1 MVETRAAT
9 VMGTQMGLIQRM
21 LEMRLLWLVVALAL
35 LSSGQASASTFNWGP
50 FDLNFGLK
58 LGLEFTDNDNN
69 SEKNPQSNFDLTFGP
84 TVSGSIRLPFTLR
97 GGQRLELA
105 TSVSASLQYS
115 LDDGWTDSAGSP
127 ISVNLALPLYI
138 GHWYT
143 VAQNNFRFTN
153 DPLES
158 TLGYGEDNIEQF
170 NNTASLSTTRQF
182 GRYSLGLGG
191 QRADDW
197 YPDRPNEDETRWNFY
212 VTPSYYFQENYSVFL
227 SATYGFNEYSDSE
240 RRESAG
246 ISLSI
251 GLSGQIMQS
260 LSGSISVGYAVTDIE
275 AGRTNDA
282 ERVDGVTSS
291 IGLSY
296 AHPLRPNTTHG
307 ISFSRSPGITAILED
322 SDLTEVT
329 GISYTISHLLSR
341 EITLTPSIGWFH
353 AEDIG
358 GSTGEI
364 VDTIDIGFGLSK
376 RFTRQLSGSMNYRF
390 QSRSSNLKGQSYDT
404 NRINISLTYTF

>member
-1 MVETRAAT
+1 
-9 VMGTQMGLIQRM
+9 
-21 LEMRLLWLVVALAL
+21 
-35 LSSGQASASTFNWGP
+35 
-50 FDLNFGLK
+50 
-58 LGLEFTDNDNN
+58 
-69 SEKNPQSNFDLTFGP
+69 
-84 TVSGSIRLPFTLR
+84 
-97 GGQRLELA
+97 
-105 TSVSASLQYS
+105 
-115 LDDGWTDSAGSP
+115 
-127 ISVNLALPLYI
+127 
-138 GHWYT
+138 
-143 VAQNNFRFTN
+143 
-153 DPLES
+153 
-158 TLGYGEDNIEQF
+158 
-170 NNTASLSTTRQF
+170 
-182 GRYSLGLGG
+182 
-191 QRADDW
+191 
-197 YPDRPNEDETRWNFY
+197 
-212 VTPSYYFQENYSVFL
+212 VFL